1 MAVDNLLKQISE
13 IKVDLTEKKVLER
26 LLDRFRWPIQYPWKQ
41 PTIEAI
47 NADGSKDQNFYDQDG
62 YLNSE
67 QCIQRYEEGYTLILS
82 GIGGF
87 CKDTWLIEK
96 LLNNIYNTQINCNF
110 YFGNGLKS
118 ISFKKHSH
126 DYAVLVKNIYGCS
139 KWIIDGKEVFL
150 KEQDIIWFDK
160 NISHEVVEISSAK
173 LSMTCN
179 IK

>member
-1 MAVDNLLKQISE
+1 MRKGTA
-13 IKVDLTEKKVLER
+13 
-26 LLDRFRWPIQYPWKQ
+26 
-41 PTIEAI
+41 
-47 NADGSKDQNFYDQDG
+47 
-62 YLNSE
+62 
-67 QCIQRYEEGYTLILS
+67 LILS

-87 CKDTWLIEK
+87 CKDTWLIQK
-96 LLNNIYNTQINCNF
+96 LLNDTYNTQINCNF

-139 KWIIDGKEVFL
+139 RWIIDGKEVFL